1 MPTARAKVRGNI
13 NNTTLSP
20 LLGVRE
26 VSRILHIHEQTLRR
40 WSDQG
45 IIKVYRIGV
54 RGDRRFRRED
64 VATLLAEATQHRRK
78 RMHINGADIPFNPAA
93 PLR

>member
-1 MPTARAKVRGNI
+1 MPTARARVRGNK
-13 NNTTLSP
+13 NATTLSP
-20 LLGVRE
+20 MLSVKE

-45 IIKVYRIGV
+45 IIKVYRIGA

-64 VATLLAEATQHRRK
+64 VATLLAKTGQYGHK
-78 RMHINGADIPFNPAA
+78 RIPIN
-93 PLR
+93 